1 MKKYFKVKL
10 FAFAAALAVALL
22 PSYGLLAADQ
32 GSAGLNSALASDRNE
47 EEFEVYSQ
55 SMKKP
60 VKNLA
65 VLPSSYKSSQKR
77 YPVIYLLHGFGGNYS
92 TWAHQTKPNLQQLAD
107 AYDVIF
113 VCPDGARSWYW
124 DSPKNPSLRYETYVS
139 KELVEAV
146 DAKFR
151 TIPRREARAITG
163 FSMGGHGGLWLGFRH
178 QDIFKNCGSMS
189 GGVDIRP
196 FPKNWDME
204 RSLGSYAENPEIWD
218 SHTVINQMHLLPQ
231 NGAGINIIIDCGYQ
245 DFFYKVNEALHEKLL
260 KHNIQHEY
268 TVRAGAHTH
277 QYWNNSIDY
286 QTMFFVKNFY
296 RDGACAQIPQK

>member
-1 MKKYFKVKL
+1 MKKIFKIKV
-10 FAFAAALAVALL
+10 FAFSILLVAAII
-22 PSYGLLAADQ
+22 SSNGLFGQNQNGADSNVSHVQ
-32 GSAGLNSALASDRNE
+32 DRKE
-47 EEFEVYSQ
+47 EVFEVYSQ
-55 SMKKP
+55 SMKKAIP
-60 VKNLA
+60 NLA
-65 VLPSSYKSSQKR
+65 VLPMSYGNSQKR

-92 TWAHQTKPNLQQLAD
+92 TWARQTKPNLQQLAD
-107 AYDVIF
+107 VYDVIF

-124 DSPKNPSLRYETYVS
+124 DSPKDPSLRYETYVS

-178 QDIFKNCGSMS
+178 QDVFKNCGSMS

-204 RSLGSYAENPEIWD
+204 RALGSYAENPDIWD
-218 SHTVINQMHLLPQ
+218 SHTVINQLHLLPQ
-231 NGAGINIIIDCGYQ
+231 NGDGMNIIIDCGYQ
-245 DFFYKVNEALHEKLL
+245 DFFYKVNEALHAELL

-268 TVRAGAHTH
+268 TVRKGAHTH

-296 RDGACAQIPQK
+296 KDAVCAQ